1 MYENRTVTKS
11 KGEFVLSPKI
21 CSGYHVLIQFILY
34 LVVLILITS
43 TVVIFSFLPMVR
55 VLWQPDSKYWSIDI
69 L

>member
-21 CSGYHVLIQFILY
+21 CSGYHFLIQIILY

-43 TVVIFSFLPMVR
+43 TVVIFPFCR
-55 VLWQPDSKYWSIDI
+55 W
-69 L
+69 